1 MTDGTM
7 SPADLAA
14 VTGNNG
20 FMNGDGA
27 WWIIILFLFAFC
39 GWGGGYGNG
48 GGAAQNYVLASDFA
62 TLQRQLSDG
71 FGGVEKGI
79 DTIRNGLCDGF
90 YTSAQLNNQ
99 TNMNIMQNGYET
111 RDAING
117 VGNLVQ
123 ANTTQGVMNT
133 NAIQNQIQSC
143 CCENEKQTMQN
154 RFDMAQ
160 YNCQTLQAIDKLGD
174 RIIGHMDATEKQNLR
189 DENFALKLS
198 ASQNA
203 QNIWLK
209 NSLRPEPVPAY
220 NVPTPWG
227 CGWNNCGCN

>member
-14 VTGNNG
+14 VTGNNNG

-111 RDAING
+111 RDAIHG

-123 ANTTQGVMNT
+123 ANTTQGVINT
-133 NAIQNQIQSC
+133 NAIQNQIQNC
-143 CCENEKQTMQN
+143 CCENEK
-154 RFDMAQ
+154 
-160 YNCQTLQAIDKLGD
+160 
-174 RIIGHMDATEKQNLR
+174 
-189 DENFALKLS
+189 
-198 ASQNA
+198 
-203 QNIWLK
+203 
-209 NSLRPEPVPAY
+209 
-220 NVPTPWG
+220 
-227 CGWNNCGCN
+227 